1 MEYSE
6 IKKII
11 NDMEKSSLAELSI
24 EFPDGTKI
32 SLKNRRRKHTNRNNM

>member
-11 NDMEKSSLAELSI
+11 SDMEKSSLAELSI

-32 SLKNRRRKHTNRNNM
+32 SLKNRRRKYTN